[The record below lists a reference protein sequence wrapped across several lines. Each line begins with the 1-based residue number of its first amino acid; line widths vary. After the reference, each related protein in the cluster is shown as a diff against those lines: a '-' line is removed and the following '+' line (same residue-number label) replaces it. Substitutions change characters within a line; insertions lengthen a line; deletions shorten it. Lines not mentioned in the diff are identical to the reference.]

1 MAYDYSRLS
10 GKIVEVFGTRGN
22 FANAM
27 EMSERSLSLKLNNLV
42 SWRQPEMTKACLLL
56 KIDPEDIKDYFFTFE
71 VQET

>member
-71 VQET
+71 VQEM